1 MSFFERTKHCT
12 KRFPCRF
19 KLVLMVFTVALV
31 ASVAAVP
38 FLTHTV

>member
-19 KLVLMVFTVALV
+19 RLALMVFSVAIL
-31 ASVAAVP
+31 ASIAAVP
-38 FLTHTV
+38 FLQHTI

>member
-19 KLVLMVFTVALV
+19 RLALMVFTAAVA
-31 ASVAAVP
+31 ASIAAVP
-38 FLTHTV
+38 YLAHTV